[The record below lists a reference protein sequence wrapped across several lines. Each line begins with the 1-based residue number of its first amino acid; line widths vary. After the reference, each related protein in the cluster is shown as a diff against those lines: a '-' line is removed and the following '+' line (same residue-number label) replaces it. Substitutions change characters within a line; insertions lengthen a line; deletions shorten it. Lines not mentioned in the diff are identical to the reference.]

1 MASRNHQTRNH
12 ATPADSERTAPM
24 PVPPRDQAGIALT
37 GVLVIAGCTGLIV
50 PLIRLL
56 NLIAWPASSVATV
69 SLTWVTPTSLR
80 LQGHGWWRGKLR
92 GLALGTDRK
101 GLKACILIF
110 LLRAVWLLLE
120 KPLNHLFLIG
130 RLVPAA
136 SVVACL
142 WGTAWLAQVIAAEN
156 AMSFE
161 RKLAEFHGRIAR
173 AAARHVT
180 KRQWEI
186 ITKALRL
193 QDTSSLSLALA
204 VAGPVLG
211 ILWSGAPSWLL
222 SWVILPF
229 LRLSIML
236 YIGSASILAV
246 LSPDTSAETL
256 REWLW
261 FWLLEGTLMHGAV
274 RVLWLPKISKAV
286 VLVYL
291 RGYLLFDRGRT
302 LPYVRRLLLA
312 LKLFVSTV
320 PLDLIDELGD
330 SQLGAKQEA
339 SVRRHLLDAWRLSGA
354 VRSDSDARST
364 VQQRWRDAARAAVSS
379 ATPPST
385 PHRRAPTPD
394 PRASATAESPVCG
407 HVGDAT
413 ECVVLFTEI
422 ARGEPRAT
430 CPDNHAT
437 CAEAFE
443 PLFQEALSRRREEL
457 SEEECRLSR
466 YLVRCHGGCGK
477 CFSVKETTSMLT
489 EAQADTWEQA
499 NKKLFKDLNFED
511 WLKLNLE
518 QGAEEKRIEEIRA
531 AFRNANGEYKDA
543 YQCPVCKFGP
553 KPLMAC
559 DDLNAHHGQVIR
571 NPRTGAET
579 RIDNGCTRCGWFG
592 RHISMWEPWDGT
604 VPTLD
609 DNDQPLPAVPLRDIR
624 PTPAEE
630 ALLAMGYAIETI
642 RTGHVLRALR
652 RAAEHTDELDVIVS
666 QGIAALE
673 NDDDDD
679 GDDDGDDDLFD

>member
-1 MASRNHQTRNH
+1 M
-12 ATPADSERTAPM
+12 
-24 PVPPRDQAGIALT
+24 
-37 GVLVIAGCTGLIV
+37 
-50 PLIRLL
+50 
-56 NLIAWPASSVATV
+56 
-69 SLTWVTPTSLR
+69 
-80 LQGHGWWRGKLR
+80 
-92 GLALGTDRK
+92 
-101 GLKACILIF
+101 
-110 LLRAVWLLLE
+110 
-120 KPLNHLFLIG
+120 
-130 RLVPAA
+130 
-136 SVVACL
+136 
-142 WGTAWLAQVIAAEN
+142 AAEN
-156 AMSFE
+156 AMRFE
-161 RKLAEFHGRIAR
+161 RKSAEVHGHIAR

-180 KRQWEI
+180 QRQWEI

-193 QDTSSLSLALA
+193 QDTSLLSLALA

-211 ILWSGAPSWLL
+211 ILWSGVPSWLL
-222 SWVILPF
+222 SWLLLPA

-236 YIGSASILAV
+236 YIGAASILAV
-246 LSPDTSAETL
+246 LSPDTNSETL

-286 VLVYL
+286 VLGYL
-291 RGYLLFDRGRT
+291 RCYLLFDRGRT
-302 LPYVRRLLLA
+302 LPYVRRLLRA

-330 SQLGAKQEA
+330 SQLGAAQGA
-339 SVRRHLLDAWRLSGA
+339 SVRRHLLDAWRLSGT
-354 VRSDSDARST
+354 VCSDSDVQST
-364 VQQRWRDAARAAVSS
+364 VQQRWRDAARAAVSGD
-379 ATPPST
+379 ATPSST
-385 PHRRAPTPD
+385 PHQRAPTPHL
-394 PRASATAESPVCG
+394 PVPATAEPSVG
-407 HVGDAT
+407 SHVGDAT
-413 ECVVLFTEI
+413 ECVVLFAEI

-443 PLFQEALSRRREEL
+443 PLFQEALNRRREEL

-489 EAQADTWEQA
+489 EAQADTWEAA
-499 NKKLFKDLNFED
+499 NKTLFKDLNFEK
-511 WLKLNLE
+511 WLKLNRE

-553 KPLMAC
+553 KPLVAC

-579 RIDNGCTRCGWFG
+579 RIDNSCTRCGWFG

-604 VPTLD
+604 VPQLD
-609 DNDQPLPAVPLRDIR
+609 DDDRPLPAIPLRDIS

-630 ALLAMGYAIETI
+630 ALLAMGYQIETV
-642 RTGHVLRALR
+642 RAGHVLRALR
-652 RAAEHTDELDVIVS
+652 RAAEHTDELSVIVS
-666 QGIAALE
+666 RGIAALE

-679 GDDDGDDDLFD
+679 DGPRGGPAIFEMLNQ